1 MTDLRPAGSTSAPPR
16 HPLPG
21 RLVWVVAI
29 GVAVIVALVD
39 QATKVL
45 AVELLSDGPVDLG
58 FMTLRLLRNPNA
70 AFGIP
75 GFTGMFLIVTVVVV
89 VLISRLLSQTDRLW
103 LAFGYGL
110 VLGGAFGNG
119 TDRALRDPGFP
130 AGKVVDF
137 FDLGWFPVFNI
148 ADSAITVGVLL
159 VIGLIA
165 WRERQEA
172 QAAVESEPAE
182 ASVRPDTMPP
192 QR

>member
-1 MTDLRPAGSTSAPPR
+1 MNEPSPGALQVVPR

-21 RLVWVVAI
+21 RLVWVVAF
-29 GVAVIVALVD
+29 GAAAIVAIVD

-45 AVELLSDGPVDLG
+45 AVGLLADGSVDLG
-58 FMTLRLLRNPNA
+58 FVTLRLLRNPNA

-75 GFTGMFLIVTVVVV
+75 GFTGMFLIVTVVVT
-89 VLISRLLSQTDRLW
+89 VLVARLLARTDRLW

-119 TDRALRDPGFP
+119 IDRALRTPGFP
-130 AGKVVDF
+130 GGKVVDF
-137 FDLGWFPVFNI
+137 FDLGWFPVFNV
-148 ADSAITVGVLL
+148 ADSAITVGATL
-159 VIGLIA
+159 VIVLMM

-172 QAAVESEPAE
+172 QSAALANPNET